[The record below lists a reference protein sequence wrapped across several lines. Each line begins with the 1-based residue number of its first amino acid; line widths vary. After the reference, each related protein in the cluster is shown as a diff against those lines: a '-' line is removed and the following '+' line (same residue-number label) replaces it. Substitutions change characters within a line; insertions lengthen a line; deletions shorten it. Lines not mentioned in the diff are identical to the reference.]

1 MYVAVRFVVII
12 FEININTWK
21 EEKAINLLGFV
32 RMWLKKYTD
41 FIVLSVY
48 FRTLMKLI
56 QIY

>member
-21 EEKAINLLGFV
+21 EEKTINLLGFV
-32 RMWLKKYTD
+32 RMWLKNYTD